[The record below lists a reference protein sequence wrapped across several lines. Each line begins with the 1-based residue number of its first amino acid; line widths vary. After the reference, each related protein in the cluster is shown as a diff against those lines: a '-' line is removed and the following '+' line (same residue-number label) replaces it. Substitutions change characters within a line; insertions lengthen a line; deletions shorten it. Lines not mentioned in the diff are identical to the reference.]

1 MRENNKMNVEEC
13 RTKIKDLKVQD
24 EIIIAEI
31 RMLNLQKMQ
40 LQNYKNDSKE
50 SLKIQEL
57 KTQVKNKKYTVDI
70 IRESIKYLVEL
81 ESLISSLDD
90 KKIGTCHM
98 NYLNFSTNDHVYI
111 PNEGI
116 TGILLYECKEP
127 LNTWSVLIRKINKMI
142 IRRVH
147 INQIRPY
154 ENSCWNCGTGLNG
167 IRDSTCPQCH
177 WTHCPKC
184 GKCRRPIC
192 IDNNIIIE
200 DSLNVFN
207 PSSGFNPPNGF
218 NSPKEFTPQNSFTPT
233 KRFNTQNRFNPP
245 MEFSN
250 TNWSNTQNEFNS
262 HSIVDDDSEV
272 VDGF

>member
-1 MRENNKMNVEEC
+1 MREDNKMNVEEC

-24 EIIIAEI
+24 EIIISEI
-31 RMLNLQKMQ
+31 RVLNLQIMQ

-50 SLKIQEL
+50 SLKLQEL
-57 KTQVKNKKYTVDI
+57 KTKVKNKKYTVKI

-81 ESLISSLDD
+81 ESLISSLND
-90 KKIGTCHM
+90 KKISTGHI
-98 NYLNFSTNDHVYI
+98 NYLKFSTNDHVYI

-127 LNTWSVLIRKINKMI
+127 LNTWSVLIRKNNKMI

-154 ENSCWNCGTGLNG
+154 EHSCWNCGTGLNG

-177 WTHCPKC
+177 WTKCPNC

-200 DSLNVFN
+200 DSFN
-207 PSSGFNPPNGF
+207 GFNPPNGF
-218 NSPKEFTPQNSFTPT
+218 NSPKEFTPQNWFTPP
-233 KRFNTQNRFNPP
+233 KGFNTKNGFNPP
-245 MEFSN
+245 MEFAH
-250 TNWSNTQNEFNS
+250 TNWSNAQTAFNS